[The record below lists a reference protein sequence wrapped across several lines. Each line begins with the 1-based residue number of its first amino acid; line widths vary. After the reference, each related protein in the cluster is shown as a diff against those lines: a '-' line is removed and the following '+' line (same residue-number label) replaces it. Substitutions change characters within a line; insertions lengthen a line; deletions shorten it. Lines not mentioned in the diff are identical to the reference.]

1 MYSFS
6 YLEPVCCSMSSSNCC
21 FLTWTLSSC
30 WIQDYKPQDMSFLIL
45 SHIALLRCVIS
56 KIQNTEKWT
65 LSLQMIQHLWAK
77 RANLTVIDC
86 GKLPAES
93 YHVSTAHQ
101 KAVKMENTSVC
112 RQWCCNL
119 HLGLTWMSRG
129 RGWELK
135 PTWFWFSL
143 WLETIHPQD
152 TFLSLREGCEKWK
165 TGYVW
170 LWEILSPEYQ
180 L

>member
-1 MYSFS
+1 M
-6 YLEPVCCSMSSSNCC
+6 CH
-21 FLTWTLSSC
+21 
-30 WIQDYKPQDMSFLIL
+30 Q
-45 SHIALLRCVIS
+45 
-56 KIQNTEKWT
+56 QNPKHWEMDFVPSDDPT
-65 LSLQMIQHLWAK
+65 SDLWAK

-135 PTWFWFSL
+135 PMWFWFSL

-152 TFLSLREGCEKWK
+152 TFLSLREGCEQWK
-165 TGYVW
+165 QGMSGSGKYLALNINCKSAKTP
-170 LWEILSPEYQ
+170 ELSRLLSKLGSE
-180 L
+180 LCLVCTWV